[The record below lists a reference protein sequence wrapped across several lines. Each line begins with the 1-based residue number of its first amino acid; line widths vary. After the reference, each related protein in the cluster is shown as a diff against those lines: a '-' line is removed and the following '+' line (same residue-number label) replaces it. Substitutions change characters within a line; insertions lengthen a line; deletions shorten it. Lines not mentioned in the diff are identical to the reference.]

1 MSGAGVVSTMADV
14 LTVYATGEGQTA
26 KVADRIAEEL
36 GARGNATTTVD
47 ASEDDP
53 DVDPADFDAVLVG
66 ASIHYGRQQQSIR
79 RWVSANR
86 DALAA
91 KPNGFFQ
98 VSMSSGTGGDEGTAE
113 AAGYVEEFV
122 DATGWRPDRIGLF
135 GGALRF
141 SEYGFLRRA
150 LVKFVTRKE
159 AFETDDSGDV
169 EFTDWESVT
178 AFADE
183 FARYVAERTGE
194 GTGAGP

>member
-1 MSGAGVVSTMADV
+1 MADV
-14 LTVYATGEGQTA
+14 LAVYATGEGQTA
-26 KVADRIAEEL
+26 TVADRIAETL
-36 GARGNATTTVD
+36 GARGHEVTTVD
-47 ASEDDP
+47 VSAVDDAL
-53 DVDPADFDAVLVG
+53 DVDDFDAVLVG

-79 RWVSANR
+79 RWVGANR

-98 VSMSSGTGGDEGTAE
+98 VSMSSGTGSDEGARE

-150 LVKFVTRKE
+150 LVRFVTRNE
-159 AFETDDSGDV
+159 TFETDDSGDV

-178 AFADE
+178 AFAEE
-183 FARYVAERTGE
+183 FAGFAEGRLGE
-194 GTGAGP
+194 RVEADS